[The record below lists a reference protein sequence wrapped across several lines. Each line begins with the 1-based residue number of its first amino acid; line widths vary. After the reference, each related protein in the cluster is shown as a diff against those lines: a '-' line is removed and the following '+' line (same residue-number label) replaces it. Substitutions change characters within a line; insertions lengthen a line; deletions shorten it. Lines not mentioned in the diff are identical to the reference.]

1 MPKQKTEQKGVTV
14 AVVHRL
20 IWLREQIATGER
32 ENYCTTDG
40 KCLKFEDDDVDEG
53 DGPSNSNLQRRCP
66 FRILAQQ
73 RDRRLTK
80 HVLVRGQQFRDS
92 K

>member
-53 DGPSNSNLQRRCP
+53 DGPT
-66 FRILAQQ
+66 
-73 RDRRLTK
+73 DRRTAIYNVGA
-80 HVLVRGQQFRDS
+80 HSEYWRSRETDV
-92 K
+92 